1 MIDRT
6 GIAPRPERG
15 GIRLGLAFKRFA
27 RLGLRLAALALA
39 LAALAS
45 CATIQRDV
53 LYDSETGGDPAELAA
68 LELRL
73 TVLRAK
79 ADQAAFAQARADIKA
94 LLEKPSTDPLYR
106 ARLSSLAAE
115 AALLAGERSEAA
127 KRLAEAKAAYPG
139 DEYGA
144 VVASRLARTNN
155 DKLKELEA
163 ALLSADGS
171 QRLRAEMGAT
181 LHDLGRHR
189 EALAAFDASLPFL
202 PDDYS
207 LLYGPMRELSYA
219 LREAD
224 ATMAASSAAYLN
236 REQLTALGMAV
247 LAQSETNAL
256 DWITGGASWAPGVL
270 FERLKASGWY
280 SGGAVAQKDPM
291 YRRDAALFLW
301 NLMARGD
308 AKMLGR
314 YSARYAARPASPVP
328 DVPLSSPWFDA
339 TLGVVEEGI
348 MSLPDGRSFRPDE
361 PVNGLDFY
369 AWLKAAAAWR

>member
-1 MIDRT
+1 MIRIK
-6 GIAPRPERG
+6 GYAPRLR
-15 GIRLGLAFKRFA
+15 RAKA
-27 RLGLRLAALALA
+27 YLRLLCAALALA
-39 LAALAS
+39 GLAS

-53 LYDSETGGDPAELAA
+53 LYDSAAGGDPAELAA

-73 TVLRAK
+73 TALRAK

-94 LLEKPSTDPLYR
+94 LLDKPSTDPLYR

-115 AALLAGERSEAA
+115 AALLAGERAEAA
-127 KRLAEAKAAYPG
+127 KRLAEAKEAYPG

-144 VVASRLARTNN
+144 VVASRQARTNT

-163 ALLSADGS
+163 ALLNADGS

-189 EALAAFDASLPFL
+189 EALAAFDAALPFL
-202 PDDYS
+202 PDEYS
-207 LLYGPMRELSYA
+207 LLYGPMRERSYA
-219 LREAD
+219 LRETD
-224 ATMAASSAAYLN
+224 ANIAASSAAYLN
-236 REQLTALGMAV
+236 REQLPALGMAV
-247 LAQSETNAL
+247 LAQSETNTL
-256 DWITGGASWAPGVL
+256 DWITGGAAWAPGVL
-270 FERLKASGWY
+270 FERLKAAGWY
-280 SGGAVAQKDPM
+280 SGGATAQKDPM

-314 YSARYAARPASPVP
+314 YSARYAARAASPVP
-328 DVPLSSPWFDA
+328 DVPLGSPWFDA

-348 MSLPDGRSFRPDE
+348 MSLPDGRSFKPDE